1 MDISPSE
8 AEEALAA
15 IQAMMQKTRRA
26 FSSSGAYIFLIVWGA
41 IWLLGF
47 LNSQF
52 LPEEI
57 SGNIWIGLDILG
69 GILSAVIGI
78 RMNRG
83 VRSTTPATTSGKR
96 IAIFWLLMFFYCFA
110 AAAVVWPLD
119 GKQLAMLI
127 TLFVTLGWIAM
138 GLLLSFG
145 SARGG
150 LALVAMALT
159 GYFLLPSIFY
169 LWMAF
174 LGGGGMIVLG
184 IYVRNRW

>member
-1 MDISPSE
+1 
-8 AEEALAA
+8 
-15 IQAMMQKTRRA
+15 
-26 FSSSGAYIFLIVWGA
+26 
-41 IWLLGF
+41 
-47 LNSQF
+47 
-52 LPEEI
+52 
-57 SGNIWIGLDILG
+57 
-69 GILSAVIGI
+69 
-78 RMNRG
+78 
-83 VRSTTPATTSGKR
+83 
-96 IAIFWLLMFFYCFA
+96 
-110 AAAVVWPLD
+110 
-119 GKQLAMLI
+119 MLI